1 MNLTSFSLLAAL
13 ALLTSCA
20 PSRKLCERAY
30 GPCGMVY
37 EDSTTRT
44 YVVNLPPASVH
55 DTLFLDKWKHTFS
68 TDTLIKLDTVVTI
81 DENARVRLRRWY
93 DQKLQAYRIECESL
107 GKDTV
112 FIDKFKTKAHEI
124 RAPTQPAPTSWTTWL
139 LIGLFILLILLIF
152 AHK

>member
-1 MNLTSFSLLAAL
+1 
-13 ALLTSCA
+13 
-20 PSRKLCERAY
+20 
-30 GPCGMVY
+30 MVY

-112 FIDKFKTKAHEI
+112 FTEKVKMVTVVE
-124 RAPTQPAPTSWTTWL
+124 RGTPGQPAPTSWTTWL

-152 AHK
+152 ARK